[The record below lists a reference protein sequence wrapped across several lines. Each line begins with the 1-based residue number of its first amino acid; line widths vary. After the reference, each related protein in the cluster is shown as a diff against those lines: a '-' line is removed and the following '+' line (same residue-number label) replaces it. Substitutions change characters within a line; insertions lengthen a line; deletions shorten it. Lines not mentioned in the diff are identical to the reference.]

1 MLDFSS
7 LYRQYAPDVYRFAL
21 YLSGDAA
28 TAEDITSETFVRLW
42 TARDLRVA
50 TVRVYLLAIARN
62 LYRQSL
68 RTKRREVPLDP
79 GLSDPFANPEKAT
92 SENERLLWLMNQLLT
107 LPDVDRAALLM
118 RTQHD
123 MSYAEIAASLN
134 ISVAT
139 AKVRVHRAT
148 LKLARRWSEEE
159 S

>member
-1 MLDFSS
+1 
-7 LYRQYAPDVYRFAL
+7 
-21 YLSGDAA
+21 
-28 TAEDITSETFVRLW
+28 
-42 TARDLRVA
+42 
-50 TVRVYLLAIARN
+50 
-62 LYRQSL
+62 
-68 RTKRREVPLDP
+68 
-79 GLSDPFANPEKAT
+79 
-92 SENERLLWLMNQLLT
+92 
-107 LPDVDRAALLM
+107 M